1 MVFVKVTVSRT
12 SLVIKNGNLTFKLTN
27 TSINE
32 RFTVSD
38 AGFVDQVTGRQI
50 IGALPGVVGSIQ
62 ANEAIKLIQGSQD
75 TLSGKLLLIDLLKGS
90 FQTMNFIN

>member
-50 IGALPGVVGSIQ
+50 IGCVYYQIVFSDDKSVFRSQPLSVGYNSI
-62 ANEAIKLIQGSQD
+62 EVTIRRVFCSL
-75 TLSGKLLLIDLLKGS
+75 TVR
-90 FQTMNFIN
+90 